1 VKTATLDDLL
11 EDFEL
16 FDDRRERLQHVLEL
30 GHQVPG
36 LPDEWKTEENR
47 VQGCLSNV
55 WMVAEVLPGQQA
67 VLEFRADSDSHVVR
81 GLIAILMMMCSGRTP
96 AEIHAMDLSDV
107 FQRLKL
113 AEGSLRSR
121 SNGFHQMIKRIQR
134 LAEEHVKD

>member
-16 FDDRRERLQHVLEL
+16 FDDRKERLQYVLEL
-30 GHQVPG
+30 GDQVEG
-36 LPDEWKTEENR
+36 LPDEWKIEENR

-55 WMVAEVLPGQQA
+55 WMVAEVLPGQPA

-81 GLIAILMMMCSGRTP
+81 GLIAILMMLCSGRTP
-96 AEIHAMDLSDV
+96 AEIHAMNLSDV

-134 LAEEHVKD
+134 LAEAHVED